1 MNKHQLTFLLLL
13 LQLPTIIQAL
23 GGYTPN
29 EVQLWSVIPYAVAA
43 VCTVI
48 VAIISDRMKLRGVI
62 MLFTLPLAIIG
73 YAVIANID
81 KSHAK
86 VKYGMTMLMATG
98 MYASV
103 PCVLGKQ
110 NTPTTR
116 KWSFQI

>member
-1 MNKHQLTFLLLL
+1 
-13 LQLPTIIQAL
+13 
-23 GGYTPN
+23 
-29 EVQLWSVIPYAVAA
+29 VQLWSVIPYAVAS

-81 KSHAK
+81 KKHAN

-98 MYASV
+98 
-103 PCVLGKQ
+103 KIRRK
-110 NTPTTR
+110 TPVFFDTLC
-116 KWSFQI
+116 